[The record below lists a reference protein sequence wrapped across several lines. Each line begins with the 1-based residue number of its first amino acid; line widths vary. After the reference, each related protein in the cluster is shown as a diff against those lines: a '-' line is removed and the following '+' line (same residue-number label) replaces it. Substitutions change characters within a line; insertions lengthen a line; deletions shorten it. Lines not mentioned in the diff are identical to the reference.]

1 MKSTASAVQSHDT
14 NQPKLP
20 VVGLT
25 NLLCPFQII
34 PKYQWQQYPYLWRKK
49 SSMLYIYQF
58 FLAVKINNKLG
69 TNSASTRTTTVSTSA
84 TTILVQNKKPCILI
98 ITQTPVV
105 HVKSTMICHYFAII
119 YFCSPMPSITNINQY
134 GSSRRTPVQIWMNL
148 LTRKLKFD
156 FFFFQI
162 QIITTSHHHHYHRNY
177 WFWFWT
183 VYY

>member
-84 TTILVQNKKPCILI
+84 TTILVPKQEAVYTNNNTNASGSCEINNDLPLF
-98 ITQTPVV
+98 
-105 HVKSTMICHYFAII
+105 CHYLFLLPYAV
-119 YFCSPMPSITNINQY
+119 YHKYQ
-134 GSSRRTPVQIWMNL
+134 PVAGAHQF
-148 LTRKLKFD
+148 KFEWI
-156 FFFFQI
+156 F
-162 QIITTSHHHHYHRNY
+162 
-177 WFWFWT
+177 
-183 VYY
+183 